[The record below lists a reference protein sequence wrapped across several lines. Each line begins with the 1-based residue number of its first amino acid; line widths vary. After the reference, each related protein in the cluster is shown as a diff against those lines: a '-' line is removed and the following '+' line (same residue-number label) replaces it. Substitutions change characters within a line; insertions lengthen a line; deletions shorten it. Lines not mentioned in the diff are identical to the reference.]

1 LSGVDDLNH
10 LNFHYKIMQ
19 NQTIIGI
26 DVSSATLDICVI
38 NECGQRSFVINNE
51 VKAIAGFFKAY
62 KECLIIGMENT
73 GRYNWALYEALKTTI
88 HRIFVISPLHLKKS
102 MGLVRGKNDK
112 IDAVRIAAF
121 VKKNHPELPQWKP
134 SSPAVQKLKVL
145 LTERNSRIKLKRQ
158 LLKQQHDYAKMKHL
172 GLDKYLAGLNEQQ
185 LALACKQITT
195 IEHDIEATI
204 KADEQM
210 KDQAALIRSVP
221 GAGKVLCWMM
231 LAKTESFKAI
241 TEPRKMACYSG
252 VVPFA
257 NQSGTSVKGKH
268 RVSPYADKAIKA
280 TLHLAAM
287 SAIRLNNDLQQYYLR
302 KVAEGKN
309 KMSVLNAV
317 RNKIVH
323 RIFAV
328 VKNQTPYQQHLLLS

>member
-1 LSGVDDLNH
+1 
-10 LNFHYKIMQ
+10 MQ

-26 DVSSATLDICVI
+26 DVSSATLDICV
-38 NECGQRSFVINNE
+38 GQESFVINNDI
-51 VKAIAGFFKAY
+51 KAIAKFFKAY
-62 KECLIIGMENT
+62 NESLIIGMENT
-73 GRYNWALYEALKTTI
+73 GRYNWALYEALKETG
-88 HRIFVISPLHLKKS
+88 HRVFVISPLHMKKS

-121 VKKNHPELPQWKP
+121 TAKNYNELPQWKP
-134 SSPAVQKLKVL
+134 SSQAVQKLKIL
-145 LTERNSRIKLKRQ
+145 LTERTSRVKAKRQ
-158 LLKQQHDYAKMKHL
+158 LLKQQYDYAKMKHL
-172 GLDKYLAGLNEQQ
+172 GMDKYLMGLNKQE
-185 LALACKQITT
+185 LALVGKQIAM
-195 IEHDIEATI
+195 IEKEIETLI

-210 KDQAALIRSVP
+210 HNQAKLIRSVP

-231 LAKTESFKAI
+231 LAKTESFTTI

-252 VVPFA
+252 VVPFS
-257 NQSGTSVKGKH
+257 NQSGTSIRGKF
-268 RVSPYADKAIKA
+268 RVSCYADKAIKA

-287 SAIRLNNDLQQYYLR
+287 SAIRLNNDLRHYYLR

-309 KMSVLNAV
+309 KMSALNAV

-328 VKNQTPYQQHLLLS
+328 IKNQAPYQNHLLLS

>member
-1 LSGVDDLNH
+1 
-10 LNFHYKIMQ
+10 MQ
-19 NQTIIGI
+19 NQTIVGI
-26 DVSSATLDICVI
+26 DVSNATLDICV
-38 NECGQRSFVINNE
+38 NSQREQYSFVINND
-51 VKAIAGFFKAY
+51 VKAISKFFKAY
-62 KECLIIGMENT
+62 KEDLIIGMENT
-73 GRYNWALYEALKTTI
+73 GRYNWALYEALKEAG

-121 VKKNHPELPQWKP
+121 IAKNYHELPQWKP
-134 SSPAVQKLKVL
+134 SSPAVQKLKIL
-145 LTERNSRIKLKRQ
+145 LTERSFRVKAKRQ
-158 LLKQQHDYAKMKHL
+158 LLKQQYDYAKMKHL
-172 GLDKYLAGLNEQQ
+172 GMDKYLMGLNKQELALVGKQ
-185 LALACKQITT
+185 LAM
-195 IEHDIEATI
+195 IETEIEALI

-210 KDQAALIRSVP
+210 HSQAKLIRSVP

-231 LAKTESFKAI
+231 LAKTENFTAI

-252 VVPFA
+252 VVPFSY
-257 NQSGTSVKGKH
+257 QSGTSIRGKS

-287 SAIRLNNDLQQYYLR
+287 SAIRLNNELRQYYLR
-302 KVAEGKN
+302 KVSEGKN
-309 KMSVLNAV
+309 KMSALNAI

-328 VKNQTPYQQHLLLS
+328 IKKQTPYQNHLLLS